1 MSIVVAKKLVQV
13 IGGTPKIFNYC
24 DDQGISNVDLYI
36 GEDTPQKGLITC
48 STVGLSEYNIG
59 LKLPTGKRV
68 AAEFIGACS
77 NFYEYFPNIV
87 SSCAFNIISGNYFCR
102 PGAVYPDMIAQ
113 YYEGID
119 MKHVMFSEPFLWDDL
134 SNIEQED
141 KVITWLMIVPISDAE
156 LQYLKEYGSDALET
170 LFEEKNI
177 DIFDLERK
185 SVV

>member
-1 MSIVVAKKLVQV
+1 
-13 IGGTPKIFNYC
+13 
-24 DDQGISNVDLYI
+24 
-36 GEDTPQKGLITC
+36 
-48 STVGLSEYNIG
+48 
-59 LKLPTGKRV
+59 
-68 AAEFIGACS
+68 
-77 NFYEYFPNIV
+77 
-87 SSCAFNIISGNYFCR
+87 
-102 PGAVYPDMIAQ
+102 
-113 YYEGID
+113 